1 MGMLGNKPAT
11 AFQQLKKQTITG
23 NGGTSYALDYA
34 VANANDLEVFVNNV
48 RQEPTTAYTISG
60 QNIVMSE
67 AIANTDSFYVI
78 YQAQSIQSVVPPD
91 NSITQAMLQAGVG
104 GGDVVDD
111 TTPQLGG
118 NLDGNSKTIS
128 NITSMTVSGGSA
140 EPSASFSNA
149 STGYTQGSIAL
160 KSSTTDTPRN
170 RGQGVYLFNEENDTT
185 WYTGTSYQA
194 TSAGSRPYD
203 FNFKSSTTTLDAET
217 ASTSNVKAR
226 IHSSG
231 KISAPAGIE
240 LGSGLDGT
248 VANTLDDY
256 EEGTFTGAI
265 EGYYGNP
272 STAVTSTG
280 YYTKIGN
287 TISFWVMFENVDT
300 TGGSGHMW
308 MTGLPVASNGP
319 YAVQGVQMKYA
330 GTYGTNSGPFGL
342 VSGTI
347 LYFYYHQN
355 QSDTPAVFHNAG
367 TGRYIRCSGTYRVA

>member
-11 AFQQLKKQTITG
+11 AFQELKKQSITG
-23 NGGTSYALDYA
+23 SGATSYALDHA
-34 VANANDLEVFVNNV
+34 VTNANDLEVFVNNV

-91 NSITQAMLQAGVG
+91 NSITQAMLQSGVG

-118 NLDGNSKTIS
+118 NLDGNGFTI
-128 NITSMTVSGGSA
+128 NLSGGTA
-140 EPSASFSNA
+140 EPTASFSHG

-160 KSSTTDTPRN
+160 KSDTTSDPRA
-170 RGQGVYLFNEENDTT
+170 RGQGIYLFNEENDTT
-185 WYTGTSYQA
+185 WYTGTSYQSA
-194 TSAGSRPYD
+194 SAGSRPFD
-203 FNFKSSTTTLDAET
+203 FNFKSSTTSLDAET

-256 EEGTFTGAI
+256 EEGTFTA
-265 EGYYGNP
+265 ELAGYYGMPNTTV
-272 STAVTSTG
+272 STTG
-280 YYTKIGN
+280 YYTKVGN
-287 TISFWVMFENVDT
+287 KVHFVFNFENVDT
-300 TGGSGHMW
+300 TGGNGNMW
-308 MTGLPVASNGP
+308 VTGMPFTSS
-319 YAVQGVQMKYA
+319 QGYCIVPCQMSVA
-330 GTYGTNSGPFGL
+330 GTFGTNSGPFGL

-347 LYFYYHQN
+347 TYFYYHVN
-355 QSDTPAVFHNAG
+355 QASTGAVFHNAG
-367 TGRYIRCSGTYRVA
+367 TGRYIRCSGIYKVA